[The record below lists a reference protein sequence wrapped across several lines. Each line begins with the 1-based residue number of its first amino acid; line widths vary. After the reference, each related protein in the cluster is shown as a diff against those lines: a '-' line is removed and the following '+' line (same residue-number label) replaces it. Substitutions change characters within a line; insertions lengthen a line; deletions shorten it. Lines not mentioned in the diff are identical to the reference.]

1 MKWLRFLFSLM
12 PDLSGFKELGFE
24 SSLERGQLFIKRSSP
39 HYEIYFSQGFEPD
52 HPRFGRLVDFEI
64 PDGFIAVV
72 FNEQKPSLPE
82 MMVEDLDKLFS
93 FRELR
98 ENTLFLFDHRL
109 DFNCPQINVRMEKL
123 ISLLERA

>member
-24 SSLERGQLFIKRSSP
+24 SSLERGQLFIRRSSP
-39 HYEIYFSQGFEPD
+39 LYDIYFSQGFEPD

-72 FNEQKPSLPE
+72 FKEKRPSLQNLD
-82 MMVEDLDKLFS
+82 EDLDKLFS

-98 ENTLFLFDHRL
+98 ENTLFLYDYRL
-109 DFNCPQINVRMEKL
+109 DFNSAQINVKMEKL
-123 ISLLERA
+123 ISLLERT